1 MVNRLSIHPPSLKLR
16 RGSQSSEVLL
26 LAAGFWKGWDAR
38 KLGGL
43 EVFNLTG
50 SNAFKLSSLKASWP
64 PSKKLT
70 FELLNP
76 EPWKRSYG

>member
-1 MVNRLSIHPPSLKLR
+1 PFKRLRFKSSASR
-16 RGSQSSEVLL
+16 RWLL
-26 LAAGFWKGWDAR
+26 EGLGCWDAR